1 VIELPFALSQAD
13 SRPLLSP
20 SSAAPDSGSTPLL
33 LAPAPNAPFSLIA
46 PSCAASESAKSK
58 TTLRRLS
65 FTKRVKIAP
74 LANVFSKL
82 SLSPSRARSTRDALC
97 GRSPL
102 ESRSRLEPNFP
113 AVAAGDD
120 VGTVAT
126 APHGYPVDPPPPYQ
140 NHATNPSGAAAPLSP
155 SRFATITSIEAVRA
169 PDSPVPL
176 FPSPRLSTE
185 SVFGSTQSL
194 ASLSETL
201 SGPRRRRRSSMA
213 GVPELKR
220 KDTMRSGQR
229 NAMTYTRVQHV
240 LRGT

>member
-1 VIELPFALSQAD
+1 VIELPFALLQAD

-20 SSAAPDSGSTPLL
+20 SFAAPDSGSTPS
-33 LAPAPNAPFSLIA
+33 LASAPNAPFSLIA
-46 PSCAASESAKSK
+46 PLCAASESAKSK

-65 FTKRVKIAP
+65 FTKWVKIAP

-82 SLSPSRARSTRDALC
+82 SRSPSRARSTREVLC

-102 ESRSRLEPNFP
+102 GSRSRLEPIFP
-113 AVAAGDD
+113 AGDD

-126 APHGYPVDPPPPYQ
+126 ATHGYPVDPPPPYQ
-140 NHATNPSGAAAPLSP
+140 THATNPGGAAAPLSP

-185 SVFGSTQSL
+185 SVFGST
-194 ASLSETL
+194 
-201 SGPRRRRRSSMA
+201 
-213 GVPELKR
+213 
-220 KDTMRSGQR
+220 
-229 NAMTYTRVQHV
+229 
-240 LRGT
+240 